1 MSIEDLLWRQ
11 GPLPWIEFFSSSWWF
26 MIGGSAHRNSEG
38 ECCRSAVFP
47 NDSLPFAAVVRQ
59 HLIRNAWS
67 SVRWSNE
74 LIFRVS
80 GQWSCDAF
88 WSPFHISQ
96 TRASLE
102 IGQLEKHPAYV
113 DQARKFIKSEWTIN
127 FENVNSIVSSTLWF
141 NKPQFSQTQG
151 RARCPILPRPILS
164 VTKTL
169 LCFTFAVHYMYKCFQ
184 LHTRD
189 SISGLHCNWR
199 DTDLS
204 SWARRNCPVL
214 EWWDRRYFD
223 TCTHCSTCW

>member
-1 MSIEDLLWRQ
+1 MSSEDWLWRQ

-38 ECCRSAVFP
+38 ECCWSGGFP
-47 NDSLPFAAVVRQ
+47 NDSLPSAAVVGQ

-113 DQARKFIKSEWTIN
+113 DQARKFIKNEWTIN
-127 FENVNSIVSSTLWF
+127 SENVNSIVSSTLWF

-169 LCFTFAVHYMYKCFQ
+169 LCFTFAVYYM
-184 LHTRD
+184 
-189 SISGLHCNWR
+189 
-199 DTDLS
+199 
-204 SWARRNCPVL
+204 
-214 EWWDRRYFD
+214 
-223 TCTHCSTCW
+223 